1 MYLESIGSSAVSLVP
16 WVLEEDLRCLKSGI
30 ILLEEGTLR
39 YECNIVY
46 GLIWIPITLLCF
58 LLISECWL
66 ACLGG

>member
-1 MYLESIGSSAVSLVP
+1 MYLESIGSSAVSLVS
-16 WVLEEDLRCLKSGI
+16 WVLEEDLRCLKPGI
-30 ILLEEGTLR
+30 ILLEEDTLR